1 MLKYSLIFSKRLIK
15 KKDFHLFFIF
25 FISFYIS
32 VFSQICGFDKEEDD
46 IQIRLVE
53 MMCDGFIV
61 PENKFNYDINYEP
74 VQNPANNEDYRRNL
88 QHNSAKF
95 IVRKIVESYGVRGR
109 FILQPCEK
117 INNAYA
123 DTKNGIRYILFDPEF
138 IKEIS
143 YGFGAFAKKE
153 NINNNT
159 YVNLFILSHE
169 IAHHIEGHT
178 LNPNQYINY
187 NDKKNI
193 ELEADKWAGFVME
206 RLGLTL
212 EQASLAIKLKINDF
226 DDTYSNYPNKKKRLL
241 AVEEGYNNSIAQKSD
256 FQLKNNH
263 RNYFNE
269 ANQKYFEED
278 YYGAIEYYTLAINLV
293 TKSLELS
300 EIGYGENKI
309 NIKANAQRGIS
320 LNNDFLVKYYVAR
333 ARSWFKLK
341 NYDKALDELEYLEEN
356 NLSSTSIS
364 LLKGEIYYSKKNY
377 IEAIDEFFNSSIWVD
392 GAIDLMKESGTSR
405 SPFDLYVTYPQA
417 LNFKTH
423 IDLYLAESYYYV
435 NENDYQKHLDKV
447 QEESDYKVWR
457 ATAKERSFNKLKE
470 IIDFTENFY
479 ENYPEKD
486 ENNND
491 IDFIKERFGSIPMY
505 YVYEYVKSYD
515 MILEYLNFIGDIK
528 SFEKYY
534 NKIILFIDKNIQL
547 INTNKNFEY
556 LLDFKLS
563 FLNLNLT
570 QLVQNKDLVDEAIN
584 LSIEIIEQFPE
595 SYYNYSL
602 LIQLL
607 IEKDEKIRALDYI
620 NKFIEVSETNYKSM
634 KTDEYHKS
642 WYAES
647 LQQKGYYY
655 HFIDYN
661 YEKSIINYNS
671 AIELI
676 KDNNTYFRR
685 INLNLSEKKY
695 YEALKDLDYIQSV
708 NKDDPDIFYKKAYV
722 FENLNENF
730 KALENITL
738 AIQKKIE
745 NPNDYYIENIDGEI
759 LDLSDLYFFR
769 SKINNEVNN
778 VSGYCSDLELCKN
791 LLNKS
796 DDLYITIN
804 KLIRRNCKN

>member
-1 MLKYSLIFSKRLIK
+1 
-15 KKDFHLFFIF
+15 
-25 FISFYIS
+25 
-32 VFSQICGFDKEEDD
+32 
-46 IQIRLVE
+46 
-53 MMCDGFIV
+53 
-61 PENKFNYDINYEP
+61 
-74 VQNPANNEDYRRNL
+74 
-88 QHNSAKF
+88 
-95 IVRKIVESYGVRGR
+95 
-109 FILQPCEK
+109 
-117 INNAYA
+117 
-123 DTKNGIRYILFDPEF
+123 
-138 IKEIS
+138 
-143 YGFGAFAKKE
+143 
-153 NINNNT
+153 NT